1 MKNLLISLVSGFFL
15 AIPALLGLIVNGVSF
30 KGEYFAFSYTLV
42 LGVFWLGSFGA
53 GFLAPWLDR
62 RGYGKWKTFWLLFG
76 GACLAWFAAL
86 IVLGGLNLTFLCIG
100 QNNGDGI
107 NGISECVIQTIAV
120 SLVFTPPVLVLLA
133 LDAFSIG
140 TMFRLARNSRHRQGV
155 GQQTRERIDNHL

>member
-1 MKNLLISLVSGFFL
+1 MKNLLISLVSGFIL
-15 AIPALLGLIVNGVSF
+15 AIPALLGTVANAGCF

-42 LGVFWLGSFGA
+42 LGCFGLGSFGV
-53 GFLAPWLDR
+53 GSLAPWFDR

-86 IVLGGLNLTFLCIG
+86 IVLGALNLTPLCIG

-120 SLVFTPPVLVLLA
+120 SLVFTPLALALLA
-133 LDAFSIG
+133 VDAFSIA
-140 TMFRLARNSRHRQGV
+140 TMFWLARNSPR
-155 GQQTRERIDNHL
+155 